1 MASLPTRLPIGSDFC
16 EPLILVTPAAA
27 ARAAFARVLNLK
39 TVAVVFWFCL
49 LLLIGRYIIALYYY
63 EPLEEWTYSLARSL
77 RGSLISGL
85 LLLVAIALTEAF
97 VAGRRLSSRAALV
110 LGIATSAIAAAI
122 SAPVRLWVADV
133 PIGER
138 MVEEPGW
145 ALSVWA
151 LWTAIGSLAY
161 WLFSSTREDE
171 LARAQLADAECRRRA
186 LQAQMMEAHLC
197 ALQAQIEPHFLF
209 NTLANVKRLYE
220 TVPAQGREMLSSLI
234 NYLRAALPSMRQSG
248 STLAR
253 ELELARS
260 FLTILKMRMRERLDF
275 AIDDD
280 PELAGAR
287 VPPMVLP
294 TLVENAIKHGLS
306 PLPEGGRIDIR
317 ARRDGDDLV
326 VEVRDDGAGFSG
338 SGGSGVGLANT
349 RSRLAALYGA
359 RAGLELASGSP
370 RGVVARV
377 RLPLE
382 LSEAAA

>member
-1 MASLPTRLPIGSDFC
+1 MASLPIPLALGPAAC
-16 EPLILVTPAAA
+16 ETAPATPAAA

-39 TVAVVFWFCL
+39 TIAIVFWFCF
-49 LLLIGRYIIALYYY
+49 LLLIGRYIIALYY
-63 EPLEEWTYSLARSL
+63 EPFAEWVFSFARGL
-77 RGSLISGL
+77 RGSLISGVL
-85 LLLVAIALTEAF
+85 LLIAIALTEAY
-97 VAGRRLSSRAALV
+97 VAARRLSGRTALA
-110 LGIATSAIAAAI
+110 LGIATSAVAAAM
-122 SAPVRLWVADV
+122 SAPVRMWVV
-133 PIGER
+133 GWTVVER
-138 MVEEPGW
+138 IANEPAW
-145 ALSVWA
+145 VLSIWA
-151 LWTAIGSLAY
+151 LWTAIGGLAY

-171 LARAQLADAECRRRA
+171 LARAKLADAECRRQG
-186 LQAQMMEAHLC
+186 LQAQMMEAHLS

-248 STLAR
+248 STLER

-275 AIDDD
+275 AIDED
-280 PELAGAR
+280 PALAGAR

-317 ARRDGDDLV
+317 ARRDGNDLV

-338 SGGSGVGLANT
+338 SGGTGVGLANT
-349 RSRLAALYGA
+349 RSRLAAIYGG
-359 RAGLELASGSP
+359 RAGLELASGTP
-370 RGVVARV
+370 RGVVARI
-377 RLPLE
+377 RLPFE
-382 LSEAAA
+382 LSEVSS

>member
-1 MASLPTRLPIGSDFC
+1 MASLSTGAPFG
-16 EPLILVTPAAA
+16 PAACETPPA
-27 ARAAFARVLNLK
+27 APVVRARAAFTRVLNLK
-39 TVAVVFWFCL
+39 TIAIVFWFCL
-49 LLLIGRYIIALYYY
+49 LLMVGRFIIALYYY
-63 EPLEEWTYSLARSL
+63 ETFEEWAFQLSRGL

-85 LLLVAIALTEAF
+85 LLMVAIALTEAL
-97 VAGRRLSSRAALV
+97 VAARELASRSALAV
-110 LGIATSAIAAAI
+110 GIVACAFAAAI
-122 SAPVRLWVADV
+122 SVPLRLWVADAS
-133 PIGER
+133 IAQR
-138 MVEEPGW
+138 IAEEPSW

-151 LWTAIGSLAY
+151 LWTAIGGLAY
-161 WLFSSTREDE
+161 WLFKSTREDE
-171 LARAQLADAECRRRA
+171 RARAQLADAECRRQG
-186 LQAQMMEAHLC
+186 LQAQMMEAHLS

-275 AIDDD
+275 SIDQD
-280 PELAGAR
+280 PRLADAR

-326 VEVRDDGAGFSG
+326 VEVTDNGAGFSG
-338 SGGSGVGLANT
+338 SGGTGVGLANT
-349 RSRLAALYGA
+349 RSRLAALYGG
-359 RAGLELASGSP
+359 RAGLELAGGTP

-377 RLPLE
+377 RLPIE
-382 LSEAAA
+382 LAEAA